1 MLTLCNIDFR
11 AVLRNFILLLDK
23 GCISGPREPKV
34 FPPKLEIHW
43 AQISVIVSPRSFSGL
58 SLPPCR
64 CPSQVLD
71 LSLFKGREFV
81 EGMPEEG
88 WLPLGFCQG
97 KNLLLRD
104 AGRHSDVALM
114 NRMQA
119 LVWRR
124 HRTPVIAYTCKSN
137 SLRKHRSQLAEQ
149 PILGKFKH
157 RTMGQIQWSIKPVW
171 ILPWSWMVA
180 LLKVTFSDV
189 RLFNWCIDLA

>member
-1 MLTLCNIDFR
+1 MLALGNIDFR

-23 GCISGPREPKV
+23 GCISGSREPKV

-43 AQISVIVSPRSFSGL
+43 AHISLTASPRSFSGV

-64 CPSQVLD
+64 CPSQVLG
-71 LSLFKGREFV
+71 LSLFKGSEFV

-119 LVWRR
+119 LVRRR
-124 HRTPVIAYTCKSN
+124 HRTPVIAYTCKRN
-137 SLRKHRSQLAEQ
+137 SGRKCMSQLAEQ
-149 PILGKFKH
+149 LILGKFKH
-157 RTMGQIQWSIKPVW
+157 RTMRQIHWSIKPVW
-171 ILPWSWMVA
+171 ILPWSWMET
-180 LLKVTFSDV
+180 KGY
-189 RLFNWCIDLA
+189 LFWC